1 MPSTM
6 RKSLSQKIFG
16 GKKAS
21 IKESV
26 DSKDS
31 QKIVVEEVKAK
42 TIEEKIEADLQ
53 EAEEVVAA
61 EEMVAEP
68 TVASPAAVPAAVAKE
83 GWLAEVA
90 PQLATHHSIFDVVLN
105 QPKPAAVAATS
116 APVAAPEPPARKAM
130 PKAVVHKEGSSTMVK
145 GLLLLLLLT
154 PMLAAL
160 YFYVT
165 FPAEEPLAPVAVTPP
180 PRKLCLGKLCLGK

>member
-1 MPSTM
+1 
-6 RKSLSQKIFG
+6 
-16 GKKAS
+16 
-21 IKESV
+21 
-26 DSKDS
+26 
-31 QKIVVEEVKAK
+31 
-42 TIEEKIEADLQ
+42 
-53 EAEEVVAA
+53 
-61 EEMVAEP
+61 
-68 TVASPAAVPAAVAKE
+68 
-83 GWLAEVA
+83 
-90 PQLATHHSIFDVVLN
+90 
-105 QPKPAAVAATS
+105 
-116 APVAAPEPPARKAM
+116 M